1 MRLRSGDLLLKHLQ
15 RLTRLGVSFRL
26 MAGLALMAGLTLAAS
41 LVALD
46 SLRLFRSGFVEITG
60 QWLPSIEAAGRLSQ
74 QSESIVAQAPQ
85 LADTH
90 TQLARESLKLRLAD
104 QLNWLDELIASLD
117 PASAGPQQTNRLRL
131 LQKDLTENLD
141 RLDGVVSQR
150 FSNEDERQHLV
161 TQLVAL
167 SDRRRDDLA
176 VEYSQL
182 QKNLHVLLNSTSSS
196 SANSREARVKLG
208 ESQAMQMF
216 TRHFIEATTLALAI
230 SASNQKVELERLEA
244 RFTQSMG
251 GLKDSFANLPPPLAG
266 HFRYAIDDLN
276 RLGDGPE
283 GIIANRHAALDIEVA
298 SRGVLGHNVILSNRL
313 VDTVHDI
320 YTAMEDGVRQRGQ
333 SVSAALDHQQKLLF
347 FAVAVC
353 LLGTLV
359 LFSYIRR
366 SVVRRLH
373 GLQGVMTA
381 RADGQE
387 IAVPF
392 DGDSD
397 EIGAMARALG
407 VLLRALA
414 NREEALLA
422 SEQRL
427 LSILDASVFPI
438 LIVRLA
444 DLRLVFLNGPA
455 QAQLGLKAEEE
466 GVKAFALF
474 TAEIEAERCFDI
486 ITHSGSLQD
495 HEVSLRRRDGTVI
508 WALVSGIQMTY
519 EGQISVLLS
528 FNDITQR
535 RNAEQSLTAAKQE
548 AEAAARAKS
557 EFVAMMS
564 HEIRTPMNGILGMV
578 QLLGDTALSTQQRD
592 CVETIRQSGDALLA
606 ILNDILDFSKMEA
619 HRLELESVPFEL
631 TAAVEATAALM
642 AVRAEDKGLSLT
654 VELAPD
660 LPAAVLGDPNRLRQV
675 LLNLLSNSVKF
686 TEKGLITLSV
696 TALDQIDGHVTLR
709 FSVKDTGIGI
719 SKASQRRL
727 FSSFS
732 QADTSISRRFGGTG
746 LGLAISQQLAHLMGG
761 EVKMSSTLGMGSTFW
776 LDLSFPL
783 AQMQSPKP
791 YLAAPA
797 LAPLKLL
804 LAEDNAVNRK
814 VAESIL
820 RRFGH
825 QVTSA
830 TDGEQAVAA
839 VETGA
844 HFDLVLMDVQM
855 PGMDGLQATRLLRI
869 KGFELPIIALTANA
883 MREDVDLC
891 LEAGMNGYVAKPFT
905 PDSLFAEIARVLEP
919 ATACPP

>member
-131 LQKDLTENLD
+131 LQKELTENLD
-141 RLDGVVSQR
+141 RLDGVVGQR

-167 SDRRRDDLA
+167 SDRRRDDFA

-182 QKNLHVLLNSTSSS
+182 QKNLHVLLNSTSS
-196 SANSREARVKLG
+196 ANNRNAKVKLG

-216 TRHFIEATTLALAI
+216 TRHFIESTTLALAI
-230 SASNQKVELERLEA
+230 SASSQKSELERLEA

-251 GLKDSFANLPPPLAG
+251 SLKDSFANLPPPLAE
-266 HFRYAIDDLN
+266 HFRYAIDDLD

-283 GIIANRHAALDIEVA
+283 GIIANRHAAIDIEVA
-298 SRGVLGHNVILSNRL
+298 SHGVLGHNVILSNRL

-320 YTAMEDGVRQRGQ
+320 YTAMEDGVRQRGL
-333 SVSAALDHQQKLLF
+333 SVSAALDRQQRLLF
-347 FAVAVC
+347 FAVAAC

-359 LFSYIRR
+359 LFTYIRR

-381 RADGQE
+381 RADGRE

-392 DGDSD
+392 DADSD

-407 VLLRALA
+407 VLLSALA
-414 NREEALLA
+414 SREEALLA

-427 LSILDASVFPI
+427 RSILDASVFPI

-455 QAQLGLKAEEE
+455 QDQLGLKAEEE

-578 QLLGDTALSTQQRD
+578 QLLGDTALSTQQKD
-592 CVETIRQSGDALLA
+592 CVETIRQSGDALLS

-619 HRLELESVPFEL
+619 HRLKLESVPFEL
-631 TAAVEATAALM
+631 AAAVEATATLM
-642 AVRAEDKGLSLT
+642 AARAEDKGLSLT
-654 VELAPD
+654 VEMAPD

-686 TEKGLITLSV
+686 TEKGVITLSV
-696 TALDQIDGHVTLR
+696 TALDLLDDHVALR

-746 LGLAISQQLAHLMGG
+746 LGLAISQQLAHLMGS
-761 EVKMSSTLGMGSTFW
+761 EIKMSSTLGMGSTFW

-783 AQMQSPKP
+783 AQMESPKP

-844 HFDLVLMDVQM
+844 DFDLVLMDVQM
-855 PGMDGLQATRLLRI
+855 PGMDGLQATRLLRQR
-869 KGFELPIIALTANA
+869 GWELPIVALTANA

-891 LEAGMNGYVAKPFT
+891 LNAGMNGYVAKPFT
-905 PDSLFAEIARVLEP
+905 PDSLFAEIARVLQP
-919 ATACPP
+919 ATA

>member
-131 LQKDLTENLD
+131 LQKELTENLD
-141 RLDGVVSQR
+141 RLDGVVGQR

-167 SDRRRDDLA
+167 SDRRRDDFA

-182 QKNLHVLLNSTSSS
+182 QKNLHVLLNSTSS
-196 SANSREARVKLG
+196 ANNRNAKVKLG

-230 SASNQKVELERLEA
+230 SASSQKSELERLEA

-251 GLKDSFANLPPPLAG
+251 SLKDSFANLPPPLAE
-266 HFRYAIDDLN
+266 HFRYAIDDLD

-283 GIIANRHAALDIEVA
+283 GIIANRHAAIDIEVA
-298 SRGVLGHNVILSNRL
+298 SHGVLGHNVILSNRL

-320 YTAMEDGVRQRGQ
+320 YTAMEDGVRQRGL
-333 SVSAALDHQQKLLF
+333 SVSAALDRQQRLLF
-347 FAVAVC
+347 FAVAAC

-359 LFSYIRR
+359 LFTYIRR

-381 RADGQE
+381 RADGRE

-392 DGDSD
+392 DADSD

-407 VLLRALA
+407 VLLSALA
-414 NREEALLA
+414 SREEALLA

-427 LSILDASVFPI
+427 RSILDASVFPI

-455 QAQLGLKAEEE
+455 QDQLGLKAEEE

-578 QLLGDTALSTQQRD
+578 QLLGDTALSAQQKD
-592 CVETIRQSGDALLA
+592 CVETIRQSGDALLS

-619 HRLELESVPFEL
+619 HRLKLESVPFEL
-631 TAAVEATAALM
+631 AAAVEATATLM
-642 AVRAEDKGLSLT
+642 AARAEDKGLSLT
-654 VELAPD
+654 VEMAPD

-686 TEKGLITLSV
+686 TEKGVITLSV
-696 TALDQIDGHVTLR
+696 TALDLLDDHVALR

-746 LGLAISQQLAHLMGG
+746 LGLAISQQLAHLMGS
-761 EVKMSSTLGMGSTFW
+761 EIKMSSTLGMGSTFW

-783 AQMQSPKP
+783 AQMESPKP

-844 HFDLVLMDVQM
+844 DFDLVLMDVQM
-855 PGMDGLQATRLLRI
+855 PGMDGLQATRLLRQR
-869 KGFELPIIALTANA
+869 GWELPIVALTANA

-891 LEAGMNGYVAKPFT
+891 LNAGMNGYVAKPFT
-905 PDSLFAEIARVLEP
+905 PDSLFAEIARVLQP
-919 ATACPP
+919 ATA

>member
-131 LQKDLTENLD
+131 LQKELTENLD
-141 RLDGVVSQR
+141 RLDGVVGQR

-167 SDRRRDDLA
+167 SDRRRDDFA

-182 QKNLHVLLNSTSSS
+182 QKNLHVLLNSTSS
-196 SANSREARVKLG
+196 ANNRNAKVKLG

-216 TRHFIEATTLALAI
+216 TRHFIESTTLALAI
-230 SASNQKVELERLEA
+230 SASSQKSELERLEA

-251 GLKDSFANLPPPLAG
+251 SLKDSFANLPPPLAE
-266 HFRYAIDDLN
+266 HFRYAIDDLD

-283 GIIANRHAALDIEVA
+283 GIIANRHAAIDIEVA
-298 SRGVLGHNVILSNRL
+298 SHGVLGHNVILSNRL

-320 YTAMEDGVRQRGQ
+320 YTAMEDGVRQRGL
-333 SVSAALDHQQKLLF
+333 SVSAALDRQQRLLF
-347 FAVAVC
+347 FAVAAC

-359 LFSYIRR
+359 LFTYIRR

-381 RADGQE
+381 RADGRE

-392 DGDSD
+392 DADSD

-407 VLLRALA
+407 VLLSALA
-414 NREEALLA
+414 SREEALLA

-427 LSILDASVFPI
+427 RSILDASVFPI

-455 QAQLGLKAEEE
+455 QDQLGLKAEEE

-578 QLLGDTALSTQQRD
+578 QLLGDTALSAQQKD
-592 CVETIRQSGDALLA
+592 CVETIRQSGDALLS

-619 HRLELESVPFEL
+619 HRLKLESVPFEL
-631 TAAVEATAALM
+631 AAAVEATATLM
-642 AVRAEDKGLSLT
+642 AARAEDKGLSLT
-654 VELAPD
+654 VEMAPD

-686 TEKGLITLSV
+686 TEKGVITLSV
-696 TALDQIDGHVTLR
+696 TALDLLDDHVALR

-746 LGLAISQQLAHLMGG
+746 LGLAISQQLAHLMGS
-761 EVKMSSTLGMGSTFW
+761 EIKMSSTLGMGSTFW

-783 AQMQSPKP
+783 AQMESPKP

-844 HFDLVLMDVQM
+844 DFDLVLMDVQM
-855 PGMDGLQATRLLRI
+855 PGMDGLQATRLLRQR
-869 KGFELPIIALTANA
+869 GWELPIVALTANA

-891 LEAGMNGYVAKPFT
+891 LNAGMNGYVAKPFT
-905 PDSLFAEIARVLEP
+905 PDSLFAEIARVLQP
-919 ATACPP
+919 ATA